1 MEWWIFGEKKK
12 KENENICTTSQ
23 KIPNVKYEDVV
34 V

>member
-1 MEWWIFGEKKK
+1 MMNFWDKKKK
-12 KENENICTTSQ
+12 KENENICSTSQ

>member
-1 MEWWIFGEKKK
+1 MNFWDKKKK
-12 KENENICTTSQ
+12 KENENIYSTSQ